1 MLLANPYAMKNEAIV
16 GGITVGG
23 QPSAEEL
30 TSGRFSTVVNI
41 RGGDEDG
48 NDTGGILAGTDISYA
63 SVPWTIDV
71 VTKADIEKIRQAVD
85 NADGPVL
92 IH

>member
-1 MLLANPYAMKNEAIV
+1 LVLANQYVMKNEAIV
-16 GGITVGG
+16 GGITVCG

-30 TSGRFSTVVNI
+30 TSGRFSTVINI
-41 RGGDEDG
+41 RGDEEDG
-48 NDTGGILAGTDISYA
+48 NKTAGILAGTDVSYV

-71 VTKADIEKIRQAVD
+71 VTKADIEKIREAVD
-85 NADGPVL
+85 KADGPVL

>member
-1 MLLANPYAMKNEAIV
+1 LVLANPCVVKNEAIV

-30 TSGRFSTVVNI
+30 TSGRFSTVINI
-41 RGGDEDG
+41 RGNDEDG
-48 NDTGGILAGTDISYA
+48 NDTVAILAGTDVTYA

-85 NADGPVL
+85 NADGAVL

>member
-1 MLLANPYAMKNEAIV
+1 VVKNEAIV

-30 TSGRFSTVVNI
+30 TSGRFSTVINI
-41 RGGDEDG
+41 RGNDEDG
-48 NDTGGILAGTDISYA
+48 NDTVAILAGTDVTYA
-63 SVPWTIDV
+63 SGPWTIDV

-85 NADGPVL
+85 NADGAVL